1 LLALYIAQ
9 RIKEDDV
16 SSAAA
21 TAITPT
27 SDGMESVL
35 RYRSIIEAVRLIE
48 KHKHEI
54 HNDEDLGFTVSPAW
68 RLLNNAARHLLKE
81 ANAVLRGEDLQ

>member
-1 LLALYIAQ
+1 MF
-9 RIKEDDV
+9 
-16 SSAAA
+16 SAAA
-21 TAITPT
+21 TATKPIP
-27 SDGMESVL
+27 DEMENAV
-35 RYRSIIEAVRLIE
+35 RYRSIIDAVRIIE

-81 ANAVLRGEDLQ
+81 ADAVLRGEALQ